1 MSDYK
6 ELIERAR
13 DPESW
18 KHGHIWALCEEL
30 IDALESAQDDRD
42 AIWAEATAAA
52 YGVAAKC
59 SGFWLGFNGNG
70 EPDGTYCTVKPH
82 DDMNAKRYVSGSAI
96 AALTSQDARDHQAKL
111 IAEAVAQERERCAE
125 IAEGTTNYAARH
137 ICDDI
142 AAAI

>member
-30 IDALESAQDDRD
+30 IDALESAQD
-42 AIWAEATAAA
+42 
-52 YGVAAKC
+52 
-59 SGFWLGFNGNG
+59 
-70 EPDGTYCTVKPH
+70 
-82 DDMNAKRYVSGSAI
+82 
-96 AALTSQDARDHQAKL
+96 ARDHQAKL

-125 IAEGTTNYAARH
+125 IAEGATNYAARH

-142 AAAI
+142 AAAIRASKGGHNDPS